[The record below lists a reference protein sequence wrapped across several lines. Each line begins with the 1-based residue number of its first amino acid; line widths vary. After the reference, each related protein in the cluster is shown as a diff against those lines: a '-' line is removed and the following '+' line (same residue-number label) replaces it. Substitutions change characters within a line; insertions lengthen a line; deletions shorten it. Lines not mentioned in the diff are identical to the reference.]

1 MQTIVKILVA
11 LFFSHFTATEPVEP
25 KKEEIAEVRTTI
37 KAKSYNCPTS
47 YLLTDNLTS

>member
-11 LFFSHFTATEPVEP
+11 LFFSHFAASEPVEV
-25 KKEEIAEVRTTI
+25 KKEEIAEVQTTI
-37 KAKSYNCPTS
+37 KAKVNSCPTS